1 MGTQCVSVFKEG
13 QWEEYKVLGGRGQ
26 FEMMNVHTSTVYLSL
41 LLVTTKPTKGGG
53 GGGGRLHLNLPPKCT
68 RSYVIVLE

>member
-1 MGTQCVSVFKEG
+1 MGRIQSI
-13 QWEEYKVLGGRGQ
+13 GGKGGQ
-26 FEMMNVHTSTVYLSL
+26 FEMMNVHTSTVFLAL

-68 RSYVIVLE
+68 HSYVIVLE